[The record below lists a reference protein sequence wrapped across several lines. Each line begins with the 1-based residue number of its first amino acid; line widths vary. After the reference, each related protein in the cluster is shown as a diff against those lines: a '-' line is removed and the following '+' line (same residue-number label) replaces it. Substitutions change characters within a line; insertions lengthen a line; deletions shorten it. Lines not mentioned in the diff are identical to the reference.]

1 MMRPAP
7 ARKGDPAQR
16 GLLHFVGV
24 GLSAGLLALMVA
36 LAAAVIVIPALF
48 GGVPLTV
55 LTGSMEPTLPP
66 GTLVVVKPTPVQDIR
81 VGNVL
86 TYQIRSGEA
95 AVVSHRVLSRSVS
108 TDGTTTFITKGDN
121 NDSPDANPVTP
132 AQIKGTVW
140 YSVPLL
146 GYVNNAVNGSGR
158 GWVAPVVAAG
168 LFVYSGYMIVGA
180 TLSSRRKRRAST
192 RTVRGRAG
200 TVQAH

>member
-1 MMRPAP
+1 MMSSAA
-7 ARKGDPAQR
+7 ARKGDPGQR
-16 GLLHFVGV
+16 GLVHFVGM

-66 GTLVVVKPTPVQDIR
+66 GTLVVVRPTPVQDIR
-81 VGNVL
+81 VGNVV

-146 GYVNNAVNGSGR
+146 GYVNDAVNGPGR
-158 GWVAPVVAAG
+158 AWVTPGLAAV
-168 LFVYSGYMIVGA
+168 LFAYSGYMLVGA
-180 TLSSRRKRRAST
+180 TLSTWRKRRALT
-192 RTVRGRAG
+192 RTVRGSAG

>member
-1 MMRPAP
+1 MMQSAVVHE
-7 ARKGDPAQR
+7 GDSAQP

-24 GLSAGLLALMVA
+24 GLSVGLLGLMIA
-36 LAAAVIVIPALF
+36 LAAAVIVIPALV

-66 GTLVVVKPTPVQDIR
+66 GTLVVVRPTPVQDIR
-81 VGNVL
+81 VGSVL
-86 TYQIRSGEA
+86 TYQIRSGEPD
-95 AVVSHRVLSRSVS
+95 VVSHRVLSRSVS

-146 GYVNNAVNGSGR
+146 GYVNNAVNGPAR
-158 GWVAPVVAAG
+158 AWVTPGVAAV
-168 LFVYSGYMIVGA
+168 LFIYSGYMMVGA
-180 TLSSRRKRRAST
+180 ALSTWRKRRGSQ
-192 RTVRGRAG
+192 RTVPAG
-200 TVQAH
+200 ADTAQAN